1 MIDLARTRRPRP
13 NITYRQADLRDVGD
27 ADRYDFVLSLLTLH
41 HVPDLHAAL
50 SHVKT
55 LLAPGGRAALMDI
68 YQAESD
74 LRPQQALRRMV
85 HRVVPLRPR
94 LHALAVQKLSVN
106 LVRRG
111 PATAWEIY
119 RLSTRREWLDHR
131 VTDRFFSR
139 DELGRSCQSLFP
151 GYRFDILGG
160 PRGIGLVWDAPSN
173 TAARKSDA
181 DPEMPSAD
189 VRGSASV
196 AQSSGHRCIAGQIP
210 SCSAASAAPSSCVS
224 PGRPLLWPP
233 LRACLSSHL
242 LSARCLWFCP
252 VSLVRA
258 AAGTPQARSW
268 SRRLQRAA
276 AVVSCSGCW
285 QSCPYLSGP
294 VAATIRA

>member
-1 MIDLARTRRPRP
+1 MIDLARTRRPQP

-139 DELGRSCQSLFP
+139 DELERSCQSLFP

-181 DPEMPSAD
+181 
-189 VRGSASV
+189 
-196 AQSSGHRCIAGQIP
+196 GHGDAIG
-210 SCSAASAAPSSCVS
+210 
-224 PGRPLLWPP
+224 
-233 LRACLSSHL
+233 
-242 LSARCLWFCP
+242 
-252 VSLVRA
+252 
-258 AAGTPQARSW
+258 
-268 SRRLQRAA
+268 
-276 AVVSCSGCW
+276 
-285 QSCPYLSGP
+285 
-294 VAATIRA
+294 